1 MPAPPI
7 TPFSYKFGTW
17 APDAPH
23 LINPAFPPNMEEY
36 FNGGEIALTTAQNVV
51 WTAKGYRPFLPLV
64 TGAALPATCL
74 GAIWGYDPAGALY
87 AYAGTATDL
96 YQWVSGAWVNVSK
109 TAGGYTST
117 GWSFQVYGQCVY
129 ATDYNDPIQSMT
141 LAPGSAFADLDD
153 TDPAPKAAVLG
164 VMRDFLVAGNLFS
177 TTNGATPHWI
187 QWSAVS
193 NPAAWPLPDTQG
205 AYADQSG
212 AQALYPEY
220 GPVVAISDN
229 ESFGLIF
236 QRSGIVRAEY
246 TGGATVFQ
254 FYTYEKKRGAL
265 GANAVARVGNKY
277 YFASPDGFFVTDGS
291 NTTPIGYQLVDNWFF
306 ANAKP
311 GALQNLCAAADTQNK
326 LVYFAFQ
333 SNNGTTL
340 DTILVYNYE
349 EQRWSVCSQTME
361 FMAQGISAEGAW
373 VPFGFSTAHAQGT
386 FVGAPSVAVLETAD
400 MNFNQGGWAI
410 INQVRSLAQ
419 GTSQMRMGYRPSLAA
434 DVTWTPYY
442 PANTR
447 DNIVGLRSMG
457 VFHRIGVQLTGPF
470 GFATGATVWPA
481 NTGTL

>member
-1 MPAPPI
+1 MPI

-36 FNGGEIALTTAQNVV
+36 FNGGEIALTTAQNVI

-64 TGAALPATCL
+64 AGAALPAACL
-74 GAIWGYDPAGALY
+74 GAIWGYDSTGQLY

-96 YQWVSGAWVNVSK
+96 YILNGGVWSNVSK
-109 TAGGYTST
+109 SAGAYTST

-129 ATDYNDPIQSMT
+129 ATDFNDPIQSM
-141 LAPGSAFADLDD
+141 LMGPGSTFADLDT

-164 VMRDFLVAGNLFS
+164 VMRDFLVAGDLYT

-236 QRSGIVRAEY
+236 QQSGIVRAEY

-254 FYTYEKKRGAL
+254 FYTYEKKRGAF
-265 GANAVARVGNKY
+265 GKNAVARVGNKY

-306 ANAKP
+306 ATAKAS
-311 GALQNLCAAADTQNK
+311 ALSTICAAADTQNK
-326 LVYFAFQ
+326 VVYFAFQ
-333 SNNGTTL
+333 SANGTSL
-340 DTILVYNYE
+340 DTILAYNYE
-349 EQRWSVCSQTME
+349 EQRWSVCVQALE
-361 FMAQGISAEGAW
+361 FLAQGITSGGAW
-373 VPFGFSTAHAQGT
+373 APFGFNTGHNVGGFTGT
-386 FVGAPSVAVLETAD
+386 PGTAVLETAD
-400 MNFNQGGWAI
+400 MNFNQGGWAL
-410 INQVRSLAQ
+410 INQVRSLSQ
-419 GTSQMRMGYRPSLAA
+419 GSSEMRVGSRPSLA
-434 DVTWTPYY
+434 DSVNWTAYY
-442 PANTR
+442 SANTR
-447 DNIVGLRSMG
+447 DNVVGLRSMG
-457 VFHRIGVQLTGPF
+457 VFNRIGVQLLGDF

-481 NTGTL
+481 NAGTL